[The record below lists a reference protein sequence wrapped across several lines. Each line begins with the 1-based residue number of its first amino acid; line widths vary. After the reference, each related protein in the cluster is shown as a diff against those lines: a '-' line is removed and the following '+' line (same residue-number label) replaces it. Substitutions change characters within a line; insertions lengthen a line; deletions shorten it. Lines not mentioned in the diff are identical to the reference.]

1 MRKILMALLLAVLT
15 ASVATPASAETI
27 PIEQLVHLKILE
39 GRELGFYE
47 KQYTDIVVEVVHLPA
62 SEDPANPVVVQV
74 PTVNVFTVYGLE
86 TNPAGACAGY
96 GWTDETN
103 PYSTFVI
110 NCSSYPISVYIITG
124 KPAEVGWST

>member
-1 MRKILMALLLAVLT
+1 MRRTLMVLLFSALI
-15 ASVATPASAETI
+15 ASMAAPASAETI

-62 SEDPANPVVVQV
+62 AEDPTNPVVVQV
-74 PTVNVFTVYGLE
+74 PTVNVFNVYGLE
-86 TNPAGACAGY
+86 SDPEGACAGY
-96 GWTDETN
+96 GWTDGTN
-103 PYSTFVI
+103 PYSTFVV
-110 NCSSYPISVYIITG
+110 NCSSYPITLYVITG